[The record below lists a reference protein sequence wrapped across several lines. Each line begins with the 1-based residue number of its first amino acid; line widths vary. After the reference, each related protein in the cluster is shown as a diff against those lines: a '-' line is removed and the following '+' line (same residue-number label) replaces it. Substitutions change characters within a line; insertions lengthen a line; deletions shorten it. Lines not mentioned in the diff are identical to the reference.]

1 MLGEGANCKLI
12 AWAKELDNLS
22 YGWCDAIRVG
32 FPQLMN
38 LDDIRAMSST
48 TKPATANN
56 SSAIDTH
63 TPKGNSAVAP
73 GEIAIGV
80 VIGRA
85 SEHFDFF
92 VFGIACVL
100 VFPKV
105 FFPFVDTLE
114 GMLYGFAIFS
124 MAFIARPFGTA
135 LFMNIQRRWGRSV
148 KLTTSLFLLGTA
160 TAGIAFLPGY
170 NTLGGASIF
179 LLAMF
184 RVLQGFAL
192 GGSWDGLPSLLVLN
206 APKSKRSWYG
216 MIGQLGA
223 PIGFLIANLLFLYL
237 INSVSSEDFQAWAW
251 RYPFFVAF
259 AINVVAL
266 FARLRLVL
274 TEEYTLALEESEL
287 EPISTREM
295 LDKQGPNIFLGAFA
309 ALASYALFHIVTIFP
324 LSWILLGESQLIGN
338 VLIIQVF
345 GACIGI
351 VATIA
356 SGVIADRIGKRTTVS
371 LMAILIGI
379 FALFAPLLMSGTPA
393 MQDAFILI
401 GFALLGISYG
411 QASGT
416 VTANFE
422 RRFRYA
428 GAALTSDFAWLF
440 GAAFAPLIALGLSVH
455 FGLVAVSLYLISAV
469 FCTLLAL
476 RINKHLEA
484 SD

>member
-1 MLGEGANCKLI
+1 M
-12 AWAKELDNLS
+12 
-22 YGWCDAIRVG
+22 AIET
-32 FPQLMN
+32 Q
-38 LDDIRAMSST
+38 
-48 TKPATANN
+48 
-56 SSAIDTH
+56 
-63 TPKGNSAVAP
+63 TPIGHSAVAP

-100 VFPKV
+100 VFPRV
-105 FFPFVDTLE
+105 FFPFVSTLD

-124 MAFIARPFGTA
+124 MAFIARPFGSV
-135 LFMNIQRRWGRSV
+135 LFMTIQRRWGRGV

-160 TAGIAFLPGY
+160 TAGIAFLPSY

-184 RVLQGFAL
+184 RILQGVAL

-206 APKSKRSWYG
+206 APKSKRNWYA
-216 MIGQLGA
+216 MMGQLGA

-266 FARLRLVL
+266 FARLRLVM

-287 EPISTREM
+287 EPIRAGEM

-309 ALASYALFHIVTIFP
+309 ALASYALFHIVTLFP
-324 LSWILLGESQLIGN
+324 LSWILLGESQLVGS
-338 VLIIQVF
+338 VLIVQVV
-345 GACIGI
+345 GACICI
-351 VATIA
+351 LATIA
-356 SGVIADRIGKRTTVS
+356 SGVIADRIGKRTTIS
-371 LMAILIGI
+371 LMAVLIGI
-379 FALFAPLLMSGTPA
+379 FALFAPLLMSGTPT

-401 GFALLGISYG
+401 GFALLGVTYG
-411 QASGT
+411 QASGIL
-416 VTANFE
+416 TANFE
-422 RRFRYA
+422 RRFRYS
-428 GAALTSDFAWLF
+428 GAALTSDLAWLF
-440 GAAFAPLIALGLSVH
+440 GAAFAPLVALGLSVH
-455 FGLVAVSLYLISAV
+455 FGLIAVSFYLISAAL
-469 FCTLLAL
+469 CTLLAL
-476 RINKHLEA
+476 RISKHLEA
-484 SD
+484 AESNTAG

>member
-379 FALFAPLLMSGTPA
+379 FALFAPLLMSGSPA

-469 FCTLLAL
+469 LCTLLAL